1 MDNPEPVR
9 LLYSTP
15 EMFPPFLYKGF
26 QHFVT
31 QQYCWI
37 ITHLQG
43 KDVSVE
49 LEHIYSPT
57 TTDCLVFLKSLIS
70 GSGCLL
76 LYMGF
81 VWETLSLASAPL
93 TLFASHI
100 LLSNFAPTFK
110 HLTTQTLFT
119 PTLFLLFQ
127 PLFLGTFLEDINNSV
142 VPEVFQLSTERRAK
156 ERLEFERAVSEK
168 EALRARVEEAQ
179 RMELEE
185 CEKEKMARLR
195 QEQVTTQTLD
205 LKPFNLIRQVR

>member
-1 MDNPEPVR
+1 
-9 LLYSTP
+9 
-15 EMFPPFLYKGF
+15 
-26 QHFVT
+26 
-31 QQYCWI
+31 
-37 ITHLQG
+37 
-43 KDVSVE
+43 
-49 LEHIYSPT
+49 
-57 TTDCLVFLKSLIS
+57 
-70 GSGCLL
+70 
-76 LYMGF
+76 MGF